1 VGELRPYAC
10 ARLVFGAAAALLLV
24 TVARAPGVALE
35 TQLGLAVTAW
45 ALLLAGEI
53 CERML
58 FFSAQSAPKMPGA
71 VGP

>member
-1 VGELRPYAC
+1 L
-10 ARLVFGAAAALLLV
+10 LGA
-24 TVARAPGVALE
+24 
-35 TQLGLAVTAW
+35 
-45 ALLLAGEI
+45 EI